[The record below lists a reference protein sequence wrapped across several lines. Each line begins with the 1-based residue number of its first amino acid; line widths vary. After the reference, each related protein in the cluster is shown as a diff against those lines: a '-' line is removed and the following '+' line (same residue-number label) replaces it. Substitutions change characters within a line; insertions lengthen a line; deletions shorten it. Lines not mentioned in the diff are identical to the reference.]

1 MFKRA
6 RAEIFDRN
14 REVGISNVTTAA
26 SLVTFPVLA
35 GILGGVVPSVR
46 TPSAAM
52 VSGVQHFAAGIV
64 MAAVAGEVLPDLR
77 SRGPLWLIVVG
88 FSAGVAVLV
97 ALRRFDGHGEH
108 QDGDDVGELPVGFLT
123 VVAVDLFIDGLRW
136 SQRARRCPVA
146 PRSSS
151 PSP

>member
-97 ALRRFDGHGEH
+97 ALRRFDGHG
-108 QDGDDVGELPVGFLT
+108 DIKT
-123 VVAVDLFIDGLRW
+123 ATTW
-136 SQRARRCPVA
+136 ANCP
-146 PRSSS
+146 SGSS
-151 PSP
+151 P

>member
-77 SRGPLWLIVVG
+77 SRGPLWLIVVA
-88 FSAGVAVLV
+88 SVQASRYSLHCA
-97 ALRRFDGHGEH
+97 D
-108 QDGDDVGELPVGFLT
+108 LT
-123 VVAVDLFIDGLRW
+123 ATGNIKTATTW
-136 SQRARRCPVA
+136 ANCP
-146 PRSSS
+146 SGSS
-151 PSP
+151 P